1 MSTQPEFIAGIY
13 NFCDAWCE
21 RCLFTSRCRSFQIQ
35 TATGLTKPHQNSGDA
50 LVQQLTEALN
60 LTKKYVE
67 NLTKTPQLSGPNT
80 PSNDEIQALEA
91 KASGLKPSQQQS
103 ITKIAS
109 DYLRQTGTWLSNEK
123 DLLEQAGQQQ
133 IQEVELGLRTQEEA
147 MPLLH
152 ALKDAWEMIRWYR
165 TLIPVKTQSIVR
177 SQADFVDDP
186 KLTDYF
192 QGKVKLILVSID
204 RSILAWETI
213 IQHFPEK
220 TDDLLAMMA
229 LLSRLRREL
238 ETVFPDARTFKRP
251 GLD

>member
-1 MSTQPEFIAGIY
+1 MSTQHEFIAGIY

-21 RCLFTSRCRSFQIQ
+21 RCSFTSRCRSFQVQ
-35 TATGLTKPHQNSGDA
+35 TTTGLANSQNSGDA

-67 NLTKTPQLSGPNT
+67 NLTRTHDLSGPNA
-80 PSNDEIQALEA
+80 PSASQIQTLET
-91 KASGLKPSQQQS
+91 KASGLEPTHQQS
-103 ITKIAS
+103 IAKAAS
-109 DYLRQTGTWLSNEK
+109 DYLRQTGIWLSNEK
-123 DLLEQAGQQQ
+123 DLLEKAGQQQ
-133 IQEVELGLRTQEEA
+133 IQEVELGFRTQEEA
-147 MPLLH
+147 MPTLH

-165 TLIPVKTQSIVR
+165 TLIPLKTQSVLR
-177 SQADFVDDP
+177 SQSDFVNDP
-186 KLTDYF
+186 KLLNYF

-220 TDDLLAMMA
+220 IDDLLDIMA

-238 ETVFPDARTFKRP
+238 ETVFPDARAFKRP